1 MHDRVCPPRRMRFSF
16 ESRCR
21 LVSLIVEGMS
31 PQAAAAACGAS
42 RATGYRLWRRFREG
56 GWAALSDRPCIPVR
70 QPRRLPAAAEQEILR
85 WRAELGA
92 GPAVIATIVER
103 PASTVGKVLR
113 RSGCSRLP
121 RARRDP
127 RVRYERERPGELLHV
142 DTKKLGRF
150 WAIGKRIS
158 QDGVNRSRRA
168 GWQHLHVAK
177 AYHSYLWRDTCLELD
192 VGRRY
197 TRPYSPW
204 TNGKA
209 EALIKTLLRE
219 WALPSRLPDQ
229 RSPQQSAPR
238 LPPLVQPTTTPRLT
252 GSPPTNQPRLTPLW
266 SVQLAHGFAEQPGV
280 RDSGRGRGVDGAVE
294 ERAQRRVVDQRE
306 RSVGRERRRAHS
318 LARRAETLSVDGHG
332 HLAPGGPAHAAADD
346 DRPAASRGG
355 VDAHPDHGR
364 PRRAEPGEAA
374 AGPREQEVARTVER
388 GGDVRDP
395 AVQLDRPPVA
405 GQLSRPGRRVP
416 GHAEVRGCEPLV
428 RSHLGPGGRCRKP
441 GRDGAVEDEV
451 RADRAAADR
460 KRDRHLAGPEQGLR
474 PGCVDR
480 AAGADRGEQSAD
492 GEVADAG
499 VEELAFPGAL
509 RP

>member
-150 WAIGKRIS
+150 WAIGDHSRLAYCELLPSERKE
-158 QDGVNRSRRA
+158 DCAAFLRRA
-168 GWQHLHVAK
+168 VDWYAEQGIVVERVLSDNAK

-209 EALIKTLLRE
+209 EAL
-219 WALPSRLPDQ
+219 
-229 RSPQQSAPR
+229 
-238 LPPLVQPTTTPRLT
+238 
-252 GSPPTNQPRLTPLW
+252 
-266 SVQLAHGFAEQPGV
+266 
-280 RDSGRGRGVDGAVE
+280 
-294 ERAQRRVVDQRE
+294 
-306 RSVGRERRRAHS
+306 
-318 LARRAETLSVDGHG
+318 
-332 HLAPGGPAHAAADD
+332 
-346 DRPAASRGG
+346 
-355 VDAHPDHGR
+355 
-364 PRRAEPGEAA
+364 
-374 AGPREQEVARTVER
+374 
-388 GGDVRDP
+388 
-395 AVQLDRPPVA
+395 
-405 GQLSRPGRRVP
+405 
-416 GHAEVRGCEPLV
+416 
-428 RSHLGPGGRCRKP
+428 
-441 GRDGAVEDEV
+441 
-451 RADRAAADR
+451 
-460 KRDRHLAGPEQGLR
+460 
-474 PGCVDR
+474 
-480 AAGADRGEQSAD
+480 
-492 GEVADAG
+492 
-499 VEELAFPGAL
+499 
-509 RP
+509 